1 MAVLYPDL
9 SYQIIGAAM
18 EVHKVLGPGYLETVY
33 QTALAHELNLRVIK
47 YEREKHLPV
56 VYKGIHVGYYIA
68 DFVVEE
74 KIILEL
80 KSVTLL
86 TKQHKAQAINYLV
99 TTGFKLAIL
108 INFGERSLTYERII
122 HKAKL

>member
-1 MAVLYPDL
+1 
-9 SYQIIGAAM
+9 M
-18 EVHKVLGPGYLETVY
+18 EVHRILGPDYLEAVY
-33 QTALAHELNLRVIK
+33 QTALAHELDLQTVK
-47 YEREKHLPV
+47 YEREKRLPV
-56 VYKGIHVGYYIA
+56 VYKGILAGHYIA

-80 KSVTLL
+80 KSVTQL
-86 TKQHKAQAINYLV
+86 TKQHKAQAINYLM

-108 INFGERSLTYERII
+108 INFGERSLKYERII

>member
-18 EVHKVLGPGYLETVY
+18 EVHKVLGPGYLEAVY
-33 QTALAHELNLRVIK
+33 QTALAHELDLHTIK

-56 VYKGIHVGYYIA
+56 VYKGIYAGHFIA

-86 TKQHKAQAINYLV
+86 TKQHKAQAINYLA

-122 HKAKL
+122 HKGKL